1 MHRVFWNILR
11 DPYTGEDLVFEGVVE
26 GDRWVD
32 GVLRSRSGSVYRVI
46 DGVAVLVREGVD
58 TGWSDEDIEGLVRGD
73 WIRRNWEDHMSKVG
87 KDNLWNRFCREIAES
102 GGLILDIASGPGGGF
117 VPCVL
122 HYNDGAYIA
131 MNDIE
136 YRILLM
142 WRRFLKS
149 IGRGRNVSFIAA
161 DARRLPIKDNS
172 LDMVVSAGGF
182 GNIDRQDEALRE
194 AFRALKPGGAVYMA
208 EGGILREDFEKLPPE
223 VQRKWLELSPALL
236 GDWDRI
242 LRDAGFEI
250 VLYKKVGIGTI
261 SPDESELGREAH
273 RYGVTLRFT
282 GYYIKAVKPR

>member
-46 DGVAVLVREGVD
+46 DGVAVLVGESVD
-58 TGWSDEDIEGLVRGD
+58 TGWSDEDIERLRRGD

-102 GGLILDIASGPGGGF
+102 GGLILDIASGRGGGF

-122 HYNDGAYIA
+122 YYNDEAYIA
-131 MNDIE
+131 MSDIE

-194 AFRALKPGGAVYMA
+194 AFRVLKPGGAVYMA

-250 VLYKKVGIGTI
+250 VFYKKVGIGTI
-261 SPDESELGREAH
+261 SPDESELGREAYK
-273 RYGVTLRFT
+273 YGVTLRFA